1 VNGRLYGKCSLKTL
15 VARKGGHGLSGD
27 IFEQDRPTSNLTLLA
42 VNLRHNLS
50 SWGWRE
56 LAPQKDNAM
65 EQTTEY
71 LKCILTE
78 AEIKEA
84 GAALARRYSEI
95 TNLEEQKKSVT
106 SDFKAKIDAA
116 TAEASLLARQI
127 QNGYEFRQI
136 DCEIQ
141 RVWEDK
147 TVQTIRLDTGEIV
160 KTRPMTADELQDRL
174 AFNEQS

>member
-1 VNGRLYGKCSLKTL
+1 
-15 VARKGGHGLSGD
+15 
-27 IFEQDRPTSNLTLLA
+27 
-42 VNLRHNLS
+42 
-50 SWGWRE
+50 
-56 LAPQKDNAM
+56 M